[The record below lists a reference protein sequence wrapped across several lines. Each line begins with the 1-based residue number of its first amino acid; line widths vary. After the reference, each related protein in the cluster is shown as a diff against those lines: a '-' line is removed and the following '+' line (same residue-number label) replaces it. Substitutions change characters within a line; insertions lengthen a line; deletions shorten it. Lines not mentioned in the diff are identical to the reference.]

1 MASPQKENGLKIQKK
16 DLQLN
21 LLKRIIYLI
30 SPDKINKNFFN
41 DLDKVLS
48 VKNVK
53 FFQLRLKKK
62 RLTSIIKISS
72 KIKKITKK
80 YKVKFLIND
89 DYILASK
96 INADGC
102 HMGQLDGDISQA
114 RKKLKNK
121 ILGVTCHNS
130 KILAKEAINQEADY
144 IAFGSFFKSKL
155 KPSAKK
161 ANLNILRWAKKEIKK
176 PIVVI
181 GGIDNLNYKKLLK
194 AGAKYIAISSFI
206 WDNPQLKPEFA
217 IRRFK

>member
-1 MASPQKENGLKIQKK
+1 MN
-16 DLQLN
+16 
-21 LLKRIIYLI
+21 RIIYLI
-30 SPDKINKNFFN
+30 SPDKISKNFFK

-62 RLTSIIKISS
+62 RLTSLLKISR

-89 DYILASK
+89 NPILASK

-102 HMGQLDGDISQA
+102 HIGQLDGDISKA

-130 KILAKEAINQEADY
+130 KNLAQEAINKKADY
-144 IAFGSFFKSKL
+144 VAFGSFFKSKL
-155 KPSAKK
+155 KPKAKE
-161 ANLNILRWAKKEIKK
+161 ANLHILRWAKKEIKK

-206 WDNPQLKPEFA
+206 WDNADLKPEEA
-217 IRRFK
+217 IKKFYENYS